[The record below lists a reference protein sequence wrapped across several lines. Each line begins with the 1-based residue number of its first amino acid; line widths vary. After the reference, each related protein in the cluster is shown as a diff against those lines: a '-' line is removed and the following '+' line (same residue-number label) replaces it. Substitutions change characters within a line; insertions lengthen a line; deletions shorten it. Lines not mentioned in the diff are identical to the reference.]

1 MIATGLPTAKT
12 AEEWQ
17 RNFDTLNRIG
27 ERVRRAGMRLGF
39 HTDAAV
45 WTRYDG
51 KLAMDEMLRNVPD
64 ENCMQ
69 QLDLAGVIE
78 HDVDAGAYLSAN
90 PGRFHWLHIRDGVK
104 PQEAGAY
111 LPALVPGQGVIDWK
125 KVLRG
130 ARQAGVKS
138 YIVEMQ
144 VRPVTGSMDAFKSA
158 YRALRDLEI

>member
-1 MIATGLPTAKT
+1 
-12 AEEWQ
+12 
-17 RNFDTLNRIG
+17 
-27 ERVRRAGMRLGF
+27 MRLGF

-69 QLDLAGVIE
+69 QLDLAGVVE
-78 HDVDAGAYLSAN
+78 HDVDAGAYLTAN
-90 PGRFHWLHIRDGVK
+90 PGRFYWLHVRDGVK
-104 PQEAGAY
+104 PKEPGAY

-125 KVLRG
+125 KVLTG
-130 ARQAGVKS
+130 AKRAGVQS

-144 VRPVTGSMDAFKSA
+144 VRPVEGSMDAFKSA
-158 YRALRDLEI
+158 YKVLRDLEI